1 LVAQCV
7 EQLNFIMAQLDNVV
21 QNLVLVMGLTGAGKS
36 YFVNKLS
43 GKNLQE
49 GHTLASCKSFT

>member
-1 LVAQCV
+1 
-7 EQLNFIMAQLDNVV
+7 MTQLDNAV

-49 GHTLASCKSFT
+49 GHTLASWKSST

>member
-1 LVAQCV
+1 
-7 EQLNFIMAQLDNVV
+7 MAQLNNVV

-49 GHTLASCKSFT
+49 GHTLASCKPFT